1 MTDPTV
7 KIPVAPHASEEDAY
21 GQAALERDSLRNPRE
36 VSLGGLF
43 KQLAHE
49 VPELFAKE
57 LALAKA
63 EARESANA
71 MLAGIGAVATGGA
84 IMLAGLV
91 VLLLSATAALAL
103 VLAPWLA
110 ALIVGAAALVVGGI
124 MVAIGK
130 KRFDVDALKPDRT
143 VRSLKK
149 DQAMVR
155 EKTS

>member
-1 MTDPTV
+1 MSDP
-7 KIPVAPHASEEDAY
+7 KASPPGTAR
-21 GQAALERDSLRNPRE
+21 AAERDARERAIPKPDPLRDPRD
-36 VSLGGLF
+36 VSVAGLF
-43 KQLAHE
+43 RQLAHE
-49 VPELFAKE
+49 VPELFAME

-84 IMLAGLV
+84 VMLAGLII
-91 VLLLSATAALAL
+91 LLLSATAALAL

-110 ALIVGAAALVVGGI
+110 ALIIGIAALIVGAI

-130 KRFDVDALKPDRT
+130 KQFSVDSLKPDRT

-149 DQAMVR
+149 DEAMVR
-155 EKTS
+155 EKM